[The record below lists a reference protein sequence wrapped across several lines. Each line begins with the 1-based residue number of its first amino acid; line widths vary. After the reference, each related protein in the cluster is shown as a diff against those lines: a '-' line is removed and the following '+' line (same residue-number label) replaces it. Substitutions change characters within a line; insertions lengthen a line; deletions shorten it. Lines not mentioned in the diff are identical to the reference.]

1 MSLELIH
8 TYLIHP
14 SKGSAAVAAGGTE
27 VPLTGK
33 LHRMLNDVYE
43 AAPHECN
50 IDIAFNPGPN
60 GAQVNACRDLVI
72 GHLRQRNLLS
82 GRALAERLGS
92 VTTKRS
98 GLGLMFLLIGM
109 EDARQRIVLSRF
121 PAHSAIWADENQA
134 QLNVSFLERVFM
146 KSAFSYKSAVYEHG
160 SLNAGFWSGRVVDK
174 QVGSSD
180 VETADYWVKE
190 FLDSGFQTT
199 DAMGTRRMA
208 KALREAVRKAPD
220 LDTKQAIASAVTLAG
235 AMNGQ
240 VTSVDAFL
248 DRFALPEAAREVIRR
263 ELPPD
268 VPAQVFRFDG
278 QEFATQIPYRSMELN
293 TGVILTA
300 PADEFNDAFETEVLD
315 RAAGRVRISTEGRVV
330 TERIEKR

>member
-1 MSLELIH
+1 MPLGLIH
-8 TYLIHP
+8 TYLVHP
-14 SKGSAAVAAGGTE
+14 GKGGAAVAAGGTE

-33 LHRMLNDVYE
+33 LYGMMNDVYE

-60 GAQVNACRDLVI
+60 GEQVNGCRDLVI
-72 GHLRQRNLLS
+72 SHLRQRSLLT
-82 GRALAERLGS
+82 GRALAQRLGS

-98 GLGLMFLLIGM
+98 GMGLMFLLVGT

-134 QLNVSFLERVFM
+134 ELNVSFLERVFM

-174 QVGSSD
+174 QVGSND

-199 DAMGTRRMA
+199 NAMGTRRMA
-208 KALREAVRKAPD
+208 RAIREAVRKAPD
-220 LDTKQAIASAVTLAG
+220 LDTKHAIASAVTLAS
-235 AMNGQ
+235 AIDGQ

-248 DRFALPEAAREVIRR
+248 DRFALPAAAREAIRR
-263 ELPPD
+263 ELPAD
-268 VPAQVFRFDG
+268 VPAQVFRFDS
-278 QEFATQIPYRSMELN
+278 QEFAAQIPYRSMELN

-300 PADEFNDAFETEVLD
+300 PADDFNDAFETEVID
-315 RAAGRVRISTEGRVV
+315 EAIGRVRISTEGRVI
-330 TERIEKR
+330 TERVEKR